1 MTQTKIANFVLR
13 PPSVGG
19 ADLAMCLRRRHLP
32 ESPGLALNVR
42 SDKMKHRVITASG
55 ISLILLL
62 FL

>member
-1 MTQTKIANFVLR
+1 MTQTKIANFILR

-19 ADLAMCLRRRHLP
+19 ADLAMCLRKRHLP

-42 SDKMKHRVITASG
+42 SDKMKHRVIQLQA
-55 ISLILLL
+55 